1 MIAKGKSIRHLSASI
16 NYALSR
22 EEAVVLD
29 KNIVAETPKEVAKE
43 FKTFQDINQRCE
55 RNSFSFVISPTVKDG
70 KNLSDE
76 QLRYINTSFLKKM
89 ELENHQ
95 YIAFVHQ
102 NTAHKHIHL
111 YVNRID
117 YQGKAYNDRFIS
129 NRCAHIAEGI
139 AKEWG
144 LGTAKQAKM
153 SRMWEKNIS
162 YPELSNV
169 QKLAHH
175 TLKQKEVSSV
185 DKFVEAF
192 NCAGAERGLRAE
204 AYRSKS
210 GAFSGLRFYVGDKK
224 FKASEVDRS
233 LAKQQLDKRLA
244 LNREISV
251 DLAKETRKSKGVSIG
266 FGR

>member
-1 MIAKGKSIRHLSASI
+1 MIAKGKSIRHLGASI

-22 EEAVVLD
+22 EKATVLD
-29 KNIVAETPKEVAKE
+29 KNIVAETPQDVAKE
-43 FKTFQDINQRCE
+43 FKYFQDINQRCE

-70 KNLSDE
+70 QNLSEE
-76 QLRYINTSFLKKM
+76 QLRYINTEFLKKM
-89 ELENHQ
+89 KLDQHQ
-95 YIAFVHQ
+95 YVAFVHQ
-102 NTAHKHIHL
+102 NTQHKHIHL

-129 NRCAHIAEGI
+129 NRCANIAEGI

-153 SRMWEKNIS
+153 ARMWERKIDS
-162 YPELSNV
+162 PELSDV

-175 TLKQKEVSSV
+175 TLKQKEVASV
-185 DKFVEAF
+185 DGFVDAF
-192 NCAGAERGLRAE
+192 NRSGTERGLRAE

-210 GAFSGLRFYVGDKK
+210 GSFSGMRFYIGDKK

-233 LAKQQLDKRLA
+233 LSKQKIDKRLA
-244 LNREISV
+244 LNKEISL
-251 DLAKETRKSKGVSIG
+251 DLAKENHKTKAISRGI
-266 FGR
+266 